1 MTVRIVDDLLD
12 EEAWTEVWSHFQFA
26 DLAPVSRTA
35 GAWKLD
41 DGQALGG
48 DEVVTPARDAAI
60 GQPGEE
66 PGVYPSGTAIDRV
79 MEAVLAEAAAS
90 ADLVG
95 EDWAHLTARL
105 YAYPAGAGLSWHV
118 DDSALYDGAFVY
130 YAHPHW
136 NAHWGGELLV
146 AEDTPADM
154 PIMGHR
160 FDDEEFSAALMESG
174 RGRFIAPRPNRLVL
188 LGSAPHMVQPVRAA
202 AGSHVRAT
210 VSGFFLSQPIER

>member
-146 AEDTPADM
+146 AEDTPANM

-160 FDDEEFSAALMESG
+160 FDDEEFSAALTESG
-174 RGRFIAPRPNRLVL
+174 RGRFIAPKPNRLVL
-188 LGSAPHMVQPVRAA
+188 LGGAPHMVQPVRSA

>member
-60 GQPGEE
+60 GQSGEE

-118 DDSALYDGAFVY
+118 DDSTLYDGAFVY

-160 FDDEEFSAALMESG
+160 FDDEEFSAALTESG
-174 RGRFIAPRPNRLVL
+174 RGRFIAPKPNRLVL
-188 LGSAPHMVQPVRAA
+188 LGGAPHMVQPVRAA

>member
-118 DDSALYDGAFVY
+118 DDSTLNDGAFVY
-130 YAHPHW
+130 YAHPRW

-146 AEDTPADM
+146 AEDTPANM

-160 FDDEEFSAALMESG
+160 FDDEEFSAALTESG
-174 RGRFIAPRPNRLVL
+174 RGRFIAPKPNRLVL
-188 LGSAPHMVQPVRAA
+188 LGGAPHMVQPVRSA